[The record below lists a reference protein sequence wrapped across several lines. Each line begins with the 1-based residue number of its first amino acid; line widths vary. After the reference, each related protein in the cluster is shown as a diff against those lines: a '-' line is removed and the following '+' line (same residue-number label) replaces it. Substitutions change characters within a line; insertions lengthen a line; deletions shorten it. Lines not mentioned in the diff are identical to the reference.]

1 MDGASCWGLS
11 GRVVEGSAG
20 GGLREGLHPCG
31 QVQGQGDDGA
41 RRRSAAT
48 ALVGGEA
55 VQGECGQGG
64 QYAAGAEYALIVYDD
79 AGGTEEAAT

>member
-11 GRVVEGSAG
+11 GRVVDGSAG
-20 GGLREGLHPCG
+20 DSQGDGLHPCG

-41 RRRSAAT
+41 PD
-48 ALVGGEA
+48 LVGGEA